1 MEFFI
6 LIIGILLLGSV
17 FGGLIADAANVRW
30 IVFIRGEETHLG
42 LYEAYKAEMKD
53 IVAARNVSYIG
64 ALVSYYT
71 VKNRHKW
78 EK

>member
-17 FGGLIADAANVRW
+17 FGGLIADAASVRW
-30 IVFIRGEETHLG
+30 IVFIRDGETHIG
-42 LYEAYKAEMKD
+42 LYASYNPEIED
-53 IVAARNVSYIG
+53 IVAVRNVSYIG
-64 ALVSYYT
+64 ALISYYT

>member
-17 FGGLIADAANVRW
+17 LGGLIADSVSVRW
-30 IVFIRGEETHLG
+30 IVFIRDGETHIG
-42 LYEAYKAEMKD
+42 LYEAYKTEMRD